1 MTRIALIR
9 HFPTAW
15 NGEARLQGQADIPLT
30 DAARDTL
37 RGLVMPQPWDTA
49 RLIASPLS
57 RALETAQIL
66 SGGRTVATEPRLVE
80 LSWGEWE
87 GRQAHELAADPTVGF
102 RPTHLWGPDDHAPGG
117 ESLAQAWARTQPAL
131 VDIAKGNAA
140 VLVTHKALMRL
151 ILRHAGIAD
160 PEIKRGRLYPLTL
173 SLDGTPEAPEPPV
186 RLVPR

>member
-1 MTRIALIR
+1 MTKIALIR

-30 DAARDTL
+30 DDARDKL
-37 RGLVMPQPWDTA
+37 RGLAMPPPWNA
-49 RLIASPLS
+49 VRLIASPLS

-66 SGGRTVATEPRLVE
+66 ADGREIVTEPRLVE

-87 GRQAHELAADPTVGF
+87 GRQAKDLAVDPTANF

-117 ESLAQAWARTQPAL
+117 ESPAQAWARTQPAL
-131 VDIAKGNAA
+131 VDIARGDTA

-151 ILRHAGIAD
+151 ILRHAGIAE

-173 SLDGTPEAPEPPV
+173 SPDGIPHSPEPPV